1 MYLDFFGLHE
11 QPFGVTPD
19 PAYHYLSQTHR
30 EAMAAFRSGLVT
42 DRGFMALVGEPGL
55 GKTTLLYRLMDEWRE
70 SCRVAF
76 LFQTQC
82 DSRDLFR
89 YLLAELGVDAE
100 SMGLV
105 AMHHHLNHVLF
116 QEMLA
121 GKRFI
126 LIVDEAQNLDNSVLE
141 TVRLLSN
148 FETQHAKLLNIVLAG
163 QPQLAEKLETP
174 GLRQLRQRIS
184 VMCRIQPLTPTETT
198 EYIKHRLNCAGHSGE
213 PIFTSGALQAIAKGS
228 EGTPRTINNI
238 CHQALCAAVLAGSRT
253 VNLDIVQ
260 NVIAKL
266 EGRQIELAPME
277 SAPAESALAKSTP
290 MESALSESTPVDSQP
305 SEIAPADVE
314 APIKAEA
321 YAPAEIP
328 AAEEPIPAA
337 APVTPVVVP
346 VTRPAAAIA
355 PAAVARPAQTN
366 GVPMLSYG
374 VIEKKHSKR
383 WPFVAIICCVALLAA
398 SSFAIPS
405 AREFAK
411 QGYESLTVHAF
422 ASAPHSSAKP
432 ESSSANST
440 PAFDPAPQ
448 ESDSGQIIT
457 VAPKTGQ
464 TIEELSRLYAG
475 YYDSDLYQQISA
487 LNPDLKDPNYLEAG
501 QLIRLPLPP
510 GTLKKVVD
518 TADRSSTPPP
528 TKLESAISKVKELF
542 ASAKH

>member
-19 PAYHYLSQTHR
+19 PAFLYLSQTHR

-70 SCRVAF
+70 SSRVAF

-82 DSRDLFR
+82 DSRDFFR

-184 VMCRIQPLTPTETT
+184 VMCRVRPLTPTETT
-198 EYIKHRLNCAGHSGE
+198 EYIKHRLNCAGHRGE
-213 PIFTSGALQAIAKGS
+213 AIFTSGALQAIAKGS

-266 EGRQIELAPME
+266 EGREIEV
-277 SAPAESALAKSTP
+277 APAESAPS
-290 MESALSESTPVDSQP
+290 ESAP
-305 SEIAPADVE
+305 SEVEVPAKVE
-314 APIKAEA
+314 AS
-321 YAPAEIP
+321 APP
-328 AAEEPIPAA
+328 AVPVAQAPIPAA
-337 APVTPVVVP
+337 APATPLVMPIARPAVP
-346 VTRPAAAIA
+346 VA
-355 PAAVARPAQTN
+355 PGTVARPAQTS
-366 GVPMLSYG
+366 GAPMLSYG

-383 WPFVAIICCVALLAA
+383 WPFAAIICCVALLAA
-398 SSFAIPS
+398 TSFAIPS
-405 AREFAK
+405 ARQFAK
-411 QGYESLTVHAF
+411 QGYENLTVHAL
-422 ASAPHSSAKP
+422 AGAPSSSANLGP
-432 ESSSANST
+432 ESSSRSAAS
-440 PAFDPAPQ
+440 AFDPAPQ
-448 ESDSGQIIT
+448 ESDSGGQIIT
-457 VAPKTGQ
+457 VATKAGQ

-475 YYDSDLYQQISA
+475 YYDSELYQQISA
-487 LNPDLKDPNYLEAG
+487 LNPDLKDPDNLEAG

-518 TADRSSTPPP
+518 TADPSDTPPP
-528 TKLESAISKVKELF
+528 SKLESAITKVKDLF
-542 ASAKH
+542 APAKH